1 MNRVTPFAIRKTLVV
16 HRNQIFIL
24 DNDNWVF
31 CVDPSH
37 LILNN
42 DNDNWL
48 DFLPS
53 FAVNLTCVH
62 LITLLKT
69 KLAK

>member
-1 MNRVTPFAIRKTLVV
+1 MTPFAIRKMLVV
-16 HRNQIFIL
+16 HSNQNFIL
-24 DNDNWVF
+24 DNGNCVF
-31 CVDPSH
+31 CVHPSH
-37 LILNN
+37 PILDN

-62 LITLLKT
+62 LITILKT
-69 KLAK
+69 KPAK

>member
-1 MNRVTPFAIRKTLVV
+1 LG
-16 HRNQIFIL
+16 
-24 DNDNWVF
+24 F

-37 LILNN
+37 PILDN

-48 DFLPS
+48 DFLPY
-53 FAVNLTCVH
+53 FAVNLTYVH
-62 LITLLKT
+62 LITMLKT

>member
-1 MNRVTPFAIRKTLVV
+1 
-16 HRNQIFIL
+16 
-24 DNDNWVF
+24 
-31 CVDPSH
+31 VDPSH
-37 LILNN
+37 PILDT